1 MLSIPELHDHIACDR
16 VWSRRLQHWHDNMLL
31 DMGMAAAAIH
41 AKMAVLIIIISF
53 LLDVLMLRL
62 PVTSVY
68 QPTSRYHDKSML
80 ECCRNV
86 ALVNSATS
94 SRPIVPSPSRLPVH
108 PLVGKKHI

>member
-1 MLSIPELHDHIACDR
+1 MQLQEHTGMLSIPELHDHIACDR

-68 QPTSRYHDKSML
+68 QPTSSTEL
-80 ECCRNV
+80 SIG
-86 ALVNSATS
+86 LVMHR
-94 SRPIVPSPSRLPVH
+94 RPTRAELAVVSL
-108 PLVGKKHI
+108 

>member
-41 AKMAVLIIIISF
+41 AKMVVLIIIISF

-68 QPTSRYHDKSML
+68 QPTSRYHDESML
-80 ECCRNV
+80 ECCRNANKRSKYIYPF
-86 ALVNSATS
+86 ALIYI
-94 SRPIVPSPSRLPVH
+94 RKMIIRKEP
-108 PLVGKKHI
+108 